1 MFLAQI
7 LIMGVMLTSCLNS
20 DDGESMYDNGCLAKV
35 IYASEYGGAVFK
47 DVAGNTYN
55 ASAKSVSDLV
65 SNGASFSNV
74 EMALIYYKWAKDE
87 NGNQLTPPNWN
98 ASTPQTYEVDLV
110 FFQSVPTSSVE
121 KVNTVEEIEAR
132 EYETAPIGI
141 VNMSD
146 DNGNTVKFDF
156 YGDDPILC
164 MNLYWFLTNGEDEFK
179 MHSIRLAYVSN
190 ELTSDATELRFYL
203 CHDIFVEQFG
213 YEPFKLS
220 NNAIQTQLLSFDC
233 QVFKSI
239 NVFAIFAI
247 KKRKDYEKNKFH
259 NKCLCF

>member
-1 MFLAQI
+1 
-7 LIMGVMLTSCLNS
+7 MLTSCLNS

-203 CHDIFVEQFG
+203 CHDKGEDDGTAAVYQNWYCFKIESALADFERVTGKQ
-213 YEPFKLS
+213 PATIKLS
-220 NNAIQTQLLSFDC
+220 LYEDSNSLGNMPSSRT
-233 QVFKSI
+233 
-239 NVFAIFAI
+239 
-247 KKRKDYEKNKFH
+247 DYTITN
-259 NKCLCF
+259 